1 MLKLHIRF
9 TLGGRPWRKTGDI
22 LTKILKE
29 KSDSFSSF
37 VCANFNISI
46 KTSKFLQCPKLT
58 DVTHFYKKGKNDQKK
73 L

>member
-1 MLKLHIRF
+1 M
-9 TLGGRPWRKTGDI
+9 TGDI